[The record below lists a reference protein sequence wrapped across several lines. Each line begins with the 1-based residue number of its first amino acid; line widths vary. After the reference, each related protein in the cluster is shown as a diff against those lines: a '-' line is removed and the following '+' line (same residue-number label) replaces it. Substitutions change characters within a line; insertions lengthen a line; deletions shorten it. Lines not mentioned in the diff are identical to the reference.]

1 MSSAIWRG
9 YLKDSAKA
17 ERLVRAYPA
26 DIKAATAARIG
37 KSFWKTRTWAQKLQ
51 EIEATAERDTCNNQT
66 RSLSGIS
73 VFGNTICLM
82 TDYGTRLLLFDLHT
96 RKALGTIKPSITHGY
111 DDECLSDSSMGM
123 CGNFLV
129 AANANSNQ
137 SLLMDL
143 THLKK
148 FPHLIPPG
156 DKEECGSSCSCGDRE
171 RRSSPNTTEGGSRG
185 RARSWYH
192 RMAAR
197 GIVQLPRADELPRAG
212 DGLNSDS
219 KYSWTEREEP
229 FACRVALASG
239 LVAAGYRNGAVVLQS
254 VKSSVEM
261 NPVSNAGLV
270 SCLSVE
276 LEEAPCEFPD
286 SGSEESDFEE
296 EEESEEEES
305 EEEESEDYGS
315 DSSYVS
321 ED

>member
-1 MSSAIWRG
+1 VSSANWQG

-37 KSFWKTRTWAQKLQ
+37 KYSWKNSTWAQKLQ
-51 EIEATAERDTCNNQT
+51 AIEATAERDTCNNET

-82 TDYGTRLLLFDLHT
+82 TDYGTRLLLFDVHT
-96 RKALGTIKPSITHGY
+96 RKALGTIKPSITH
-111 DDECLSDSSMGM
+111 DESIESYSESSMGM
-123 CGNFLV
+123 CGNFAV
-129 AANANSNQ
+129 AANANSNE

-143 THLKK
+143 TQLKN

-156 DKEECGSSCSCGDRE
+156 DKEECGSSCGCRDRE
-171 RRSSPNTTEGGSRG
+171 RRSSPDTTEGGLRG

-197 GIVQLPRADELPRAG
+197 GIVELPRADELPRAG

-219 KYSWTEREEP
+219 EDSWTEREEP

-276 LEEAPCEFPD
+276 LDELPCHFPD
-286 SGSEESDFEE
+286 SGSEENDFEE
-296 EEESEEEES
+296 EEEES
-305 EEEESEDYGS
+305 EEEESEDYDS